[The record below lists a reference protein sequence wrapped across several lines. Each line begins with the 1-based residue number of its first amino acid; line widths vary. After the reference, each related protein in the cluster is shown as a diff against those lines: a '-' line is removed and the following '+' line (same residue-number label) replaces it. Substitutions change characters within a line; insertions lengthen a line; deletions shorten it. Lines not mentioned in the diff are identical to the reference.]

1 MKSFSLPTRCA
12 ARALAIAGL
21 LVFKTAYSQEWPD
34 KTVRIVV
41 PFGPGGGTDI
51 QGRLLSKKFY
61 ESMGQTFV
69 VDNRPGAAGLIGTE
83 QVTKAAPD
91 GYTILFTTAS
101 LSVNVTLYQKTIAF
115 DPVKD
120 LVPVSWISSVP
131 LVLVVH
137 PTVPVKSVPELVTL
151 AKKSAKMTAGSNGAG
166 TTSFLAVEMLNQ
178 ATGLKIVNVTYK
190 GGGPAITALIGGEV
204 DFEFATALAA
214 APHLKSGKVRGLA
227 VTTAKPAAAFPE
239 LPTMA
244 SVYPG
249 FDVDNWYA
257 MFMPAGTPKPI
268 VDKLNA
274 EIIKAL
280 KSADV
285 QSYMAK
291 EGGQPVGSAPQ
302 ELAQLFNREVTKYAR
317 VIGNAHIAAQ

>member
-1 MKSFSLPTRCA
+1 MKPYSLHVRCA
-12 ARALAIAGL
+12 ACAAAVAGL
-21 LVFKTAYSQEWPD
+21 VVFKNANSQEWPD
-34 KTVRIVV
+34 KPVRIVV

-69 VDNRPGAAGLIGTE
+69 VDNRAGAAGLIGAD
-83 QVTKAAPD
+83 QVAKAPPD

-101 LSVNVTLYQKTIAF
+101 LTVNVTLYKKTIAF

-131 LVLVVH
+131 LLLVVH
-137 PTVPVKSVPELVTL
+137 PTVPAKSVQELVAL
-151 AKKSAKMTAGSNGAG
+151 AKKNDKLTAGSNGAG

-178 ATGLKIVNVTYK
+178 ATGLHTVNVTYK

-204 DFEFATALAA
+204 DFEFATALSA
-214 APHLKSGKVRGLA
+214 APHLKSGKVRALA
-227 VTTAKPAAAFPE
+227 VTTAKPAAAYPN
-239 LPTMA
+239 LPTMN
-244 SVYPG
+244 SLYPG

-257 MFMPAGTPKPI
+257 MFMPAGTPKAI
-268 VDKLNA
+268 VDKLNT
-274 EIIKAL
+274 EILKAL

-291 EGGQPVGSAPQ
+291 EGGQPVGSSPQ
-302 ELAQLFNREVTKYAR
+302 ELATMFQQEVTKYAR

>member
-1 MKSFSLPTRCA
+1 MDILSFHARNA
-12 ARALAIAGL
+12 ARALAIAS
-21 LVFKTAYSQEWPD
+21 VFVLNTAYGQEWPD
-34 KTVRIVV
+34 KPVRIVV

-69 VDNRPGAAGLIGTE
+69 VDNRPGAAGLIGAD
-83 QVTKAAPD
+83 QVAKAPPD

-101 LSVNVTLYQKTIAF
+101 LTVNVTLYKKTIAF

-131 LVLVVH
+131 LLLVVH
-137 PTVPVKSVPELVTL
+137 PTVPANSVQDLIKL
-151 AKKSAKMTAGSNGAG
+151 AKKDSKMTAGSNGAG
-166 TTSFLAVEMLNQ
+166 TTSYLAVEMLNQ
-178 ATGLKIVNVTYK
+178 ATGLQIVNVTYK

-204 DFEFATALAA
+204 DFEFATALSA
-214 APHLKSGKVRGLA
+214 APHLKSGKIRALA
-227 VTTAKPAAAFPE
+227 VTTAKPAAAYPK

-244 SVYPG
+244 SIFPG

-280 KSADV
+280 KSPEV

-291 EGGQPVGSAPQ
+291 EGGQPVGSTPQ
-302 ELAQLFNREVTKYAR
+302 ELAQEFRREVTKYAR

>member
-1 MKSFSLPTRCA
+1 MNTLSFHTRCA
-12 ARALAIAGL
+12 ACAVAITSL
-21 LVFKTAYSQEWPD
+21 FVFNTAYSQEWPE
-34 KTVRIVV
+34 KPVRIVV

-101 LSVNVTLYQKTIAF
+101 LTVNVTLYKKTLAF
-115 DPVKD
+115 DPIKD
-120 LVPVSWISSVP
+120 LTPVSWISSVP
-131 LVLVVH
+131 LLLVVH
-137 PTVPVKSVPELVTL
+137 PTVPANSVRDLVAL
-151 AKKSAKMTAGSNGAG
+151 AKKSGKMTAGSNGAG

-178 ATGLKIVNVTYK
+178 ATGLQTVNVTYK
-190 GGGPAITALIGGEV
+190 GGGPAITALISGEV
-204 DFEFATALAA
+204 DFEFATALSA
-214 APHLKSGKVRGLA
+214 APHLKSGKVRALA
-227 VTTAKPAAAFPE
+227 VTTAKPAAAYPT
-239 LPTMA
+239 LPTM
-244 SVYPG
+244 SSIYPG
-249 FDVDNWYA
+249 FEVDNWYA
-257 MFMPAGTPKPI
+257 MFMPTGTPKAI

-280 KSADV
+280 KSTDV

-291 EGGQPVGSAPQ
+291 EGGQPVGSTPQ
-302 ELAQLFNREVTKYAR
+302 ELAAMFQQEVTKYAR

>member
-12 ARALAIAGL
+12 ARAVAVAGL
-21 LVFKTAYSQEWPD
+21 LVFNIAYSQEWPA

-51 QGRLLSKKFY
+51 QGLLLSKKFY

-101 LSVNVTLYQKTIAF
+101 LSVNVTLYQKTIVF

-137 PTVPVKSVPELVTL
+137 PTVPVNSVLELVAL
-151 AKKSAKMTAGSNGAG
+151 AKKSNKMTAGSNGAG

-227 VTTAKPAAAFPE
+227 VTTVKPAAAFPE

-291 EGGQPVGSAPQ
+291 EGGQPVGSTPQ
-302 ELAQLFNREVTKYAR
+302 ELAQLFKQEVTKYAR

>member
-1 MKSFSLPTRCA
+1 
-12 ARALAIAGL
+12 
-21 LVFKTAYSQEWPD
+21 
-34 KTVRIVV
+34 VRIVV

-69 VDNRPGAAGLIGTE
+69 VDNRPGAAGLIGAD
-83 QVTKAAPD
+83 QVAKAPPD

-101 LSVNVTLYQKTIAF
+101 LSVNVTLYKKTIAF

-131 LVLVVH
+131 LLLVVH
-137 PTVPVKSVPELVTL
+137 PTVPAKSVQELVAL
-151 AKKSAKMTAGSNGAG
+151 AKKDDKLTAGSNGAG

-178 ATGLKIVNVTYK
+178 ATGLHTVNVTYK

-204 DFEFATALAA
+204 DFEFATALSA
-214 APHLKSGKVRGLA
+214 APHLKSGKVRALA
-227 VTTAKPAAAFPE
+227 VTTAKPAAAYPN
-239 LPTMA
+239 LPTMN
-244 SVYPG
+244 SLYPG

-257 MFMPAGTPKPI
+257 MFMPAGTPKAI

-274 EIIKAL
+274 ELIKAL
-280 KSADV
+280 KSTDV

-291 EGGQPVGSAPQ
+291 EGGQPVGSTPQ
-302 ELAQLFNREVTKYAR
+302 ELATMFQQEVTKYAR

>member
-1 MKSFSLPTRCA
+1 MSSISFQARCA
-12 ARALAIAGL
+12 ACAAAATGL
-21 LVFKTAYSQEWPD
+21 FMFTSAYGQEWPD
-34 KTVRIVV
+34 KPVRIVV

-101 LSVNVTLYQKTIAF
+101 LSVNVTLYQKTIVF

-137 PTVPVKSVPELVTL
+137 PTVPVNSVQELVAL
-151 AKKSAKMTAGSNGAG
+151 AKKSNKMTAGSNGAG

-190 GGGPAITALIGGEV
+190 GGGPAITALISGEV

-280 KSADV
+280 KSADI

-291 EGGQPVGSAPQ
+291 EGGQPVGSTPQ
-302 ELAQLFNREVTKYAR
+302 ELAALFKQEVTKYAR

>member
-1 MKSFSLPTRCA
+1 
-12 ARALAIAGL
+12 
-21 LVFKTAYSQEWPD
+21 
-34 KTVRIVV
+34 V

-69 VDNRPGAAGLIGTE
+69 VDNRPGAAGLIGAE

-101 LSVNVTLYQKTIAF
+101 LSVNVTLYKKTIAF
-115 DPVKD
+115 DPIKD

-137 PTVPVKSVPELVTL
+137 PTVPAKTVQELVALT
-151 AKKSAKMTAGSNGAG
+151 KKSNKLTAGSNGAG

-178 ATGLKIVNVTYK
+178 ATGLQTVNVTYK
-190 GGGPAITALIGGEV
+190 GGGPAITALISGEV

-214 APHLKSGKVRGLA
+214 APHLKSGKVRALA
-227 VTTAKPAAAFPE
+227 VTTAKPATSFPN
-239 LPTMA
+239 LPTMI
-244 SVYPG
+244 SIYPG

-280 KSADV
+280 KSTDV

-291 EGGQPVGSAPQ
+291 EGGQPVGSTPQ
-302 ELAQLFNREVTKYAR
+302 ELAAMFKQEVTKYAR
-317 VIGNAHIAAQ
+317 VIGDAHIASQ

>member
-1 MKSFSLPTRCA
+1 MKPVSQRARSA
-12 ARALAIAGL
+12 AAVAVAGL
-21 LVFKTAYSQEWPD
+21 LAFNSAYSQEWPD
-34 KTVRIVV
+34 KPVRIVV

-69 VDNRPGAAGLIGTE
+69 VDNRPGAAGLIGAD
-83 QVTKAAPD
+83 QVAKAAPD

-101 LSVNVTLYQKTIAF
+101 LTVNVTLYKKTIAF

-120 LVPVSWISSVP
+120 LIPVSWISSVP
-131 LVLVVH
+131 LLLVVH
-137 PTVPVKSVPELVTL
+137 PTVPAKSVHELVAL
-151 AKKSAKMTAGSNGAG
+151 ARKDDKLTAGSNGAG

-178 ATGLKIVNVTYK
+178 ATGLHTVNVTYK

-204 DFEFATALAA
+204 DFEFATALSA
-214 APHLKSGKVRGLA
+214 APHLKSGKVRALA
-227 VTTAKPAAAFPE
+227 VTTAKRAAAYPD
-239 LPTMA
+239 LPTMN
-244 SVYPG
+244 SMYPG

-257 MFMPAGTPKPI
+257 MFMPAGTPKTI
-268 VDKLNA
+268 VEKLNA
-274 EIIKAL
+274 EILKAL
-280 KSADV
+280 KSPEV

-291 EGGQPVGSAPQ
+291 EGGQPVGSTPQ
-302 ELAQLFNREVTKYAR
+302 ELATMFQQEVTKYAR

>member
-1 MKSFSLPTRCA
+1 MKPFSRHARYA
-12 ARALAIAGL
+12 ARAAPLAGL
-21 LVFKTAYSQEWPD
+21 LAFNSAYSQEWPD
-34 KTVRIVV
+34 KPVRIVV

-69 VDNRPGAAGLIGTE
+69 VDNRPGAAGLIGAD
-83 QVTKAAPD
+83 QVAKAPPD

-101 LSVNVTLYQKTIAF
+101 LSVNVTLYKKTIAF

-131 LVLVVH
+131 LLLVVH
-137 PTVPVKSVPELVTL
+137 PTVPAKSVQELVAL
-151 AKKSAKMTAGSNGAG
+151 AKKDDKLTAGSNGAG

-178 ATGLKIVNVTYK
+178 ATGLHTVNVTYK

-204 DFEFATALAA
+204 DFEFATALSA
-214 APHLKSGKVRGLA
+214 APHLKSGKVRALA
-227 VTTAKPAAAFPE
+227 VTTAKPAAAYPN
-239 LPTMA
+239 LPTMN
-244 SVYPG
+244 SLYPG

-257 MFMPAGTPKPI
+257 MFMPAGTPKAI

-274 EIIKAL
+274 ELIKAL
-280 KSADV
+280 KSTDV

-291 EGGQPVGSAPQ
+291 EGGQPVGSTPQ
-302 ELAQLFNREVTKYAR
+302 ELATMFQQEVTKYAR

>member
-1 MKSFSLPTRCA
+1 MKPFSLHARCA
-12 ARALAIAGL
+12 ACAAAVAGL
-21 LVFKTAYSQEWPD
+21 LVVNGAYSQEWPD
-34 KTVRIVV
+34 KPVRIVV

-69 VDNRPGAAGLIGTE
+69 VDNRPGAAGLIGAD
-83 QVTKAAPD
+83 QVAKAPPD

-101 LSVNVTLYQKTIAF
+101 LTVNVTLYKKTIAF

-131 LVLVVH
+131 LLLVVH
-137 PTVPVKSVPELVTL
+137 PTVPAKSVHELVTL
-151 AKKSAKMTAGSNGAG
+151 ARKDDKLTAGSNGAG

-178 ATGLKIVNVTYK
+178 ATGLHTVNVTYK

-204 DFEFATALAA
+204 DFEFATALSA
-214 APHLKSGKVRGLA
+214 APHLKSGKVRALA
-227 VTTAKPAAAFPE
+227 VTTAKRAAAYPD
-239 LPTMA
+239 LPTMN
-244 SVYPG
+244 SIYPR

-257 MFMPAGTPKPI
+257 MFMPAGTPKTI

-274 EIIKAL
+274 EILKAL
-280 KSADV
+280 KSPEV

-291 EGGQPVGSAPQ
+291 EGGQPVGSTPQ
-302 ELAQLFNREVTKYAR
+302 ELAAMFQQEVTKYAR